1 MLTKHLTHRNSRN
14 SIFTKNTSLST
25 LLTNRRCYVNSDIL
39 RQIAT
44 KQLNDNTATVIN
56 KNILHLTS
64 NESASCT
71 TDFISSSHRKNNTA
85 IKRFSFRKFIL
96 SNTNNNTT
104 TPSTESEVQV
114 QRKKSSYALPLINSN
129 IDLISFL
136 KKQQHKHKH
145 NRLSYIESGKL
156 KLINKT
162 LNHIQKKI
170 TLHIQQRTCIIK
182 SIPITKATPH
192 HYECC
197 YYTNNEAITAKITT
211 TNDDDNDTHS
221 NNNNKLQTFP
231 FNAYII
237 NKYYPIES
245 NVLTRYILSPTCN
258 NPYKQR
264 FALFGD
270 VLIDNCSKR
279 SYPAYYSNIPIH
291 DIPYQRVNILYIQ
304 RFITQDSSSLLTN
317 IHKQHTHSHTCVNVI
332 KNMSKHFI
340 TKHLKRKSIAVNA
353 RQIELN
359 VLKHKEF
366 YNVKHNKLRPR
377 SLLIKQQNT
386 LMHYNK
392 RSSLIANA
400 QLLAQLAQVNGVFEA
415 LMTTIKHNCA
425 ELFVDIYNRH
435 KLQVNI
441 NEQDCNGNTLLI
453 MAVKNNASDIVKYIL
468 TEGVGVDTNIQN
480 VSTVIYVIYVMFIY
494 I

>member
-1 MLTKHLTHRNSRN
+1 MLHKHLTHRNSRN

-39 RQIAT
+39 RQIAM
-44 KQLNDNTATVIN
+44 KQLNDNTSTVIN

-71 TDFISSSHRKNNTA
+71 TDFISSSHRKMNSV
-85 IKRFSFRKFIL
+85 IKRFSFRKFVL
-96 SNTNNNTT
+96 SNTTNNNNTT

-129 IDLISFL
+129 IDLITFL

-145 NRLSYIESGKL
+145 NKLSCIESKKV

-170 TLHIQQRTCIIK
+170 TLHVQQRTCIIK
-182 SIPITKATPH
+182 SIPTTN

-197 YYTNNEAITAKITT
+197 YYVNNEAITAKITT
-211 TNDDDNDTHS
+211 TTNNDDNSSAHS
-221 NNNNKLQTFP
+221 NNNNNLQTFP

-270 VLIDNCSKR
+270 VLMDNCSKR

-317 IHKQHTHSHTCVNVI
+317 IHKQHTHSHNCVNVI

-366 YNVKHNKLRPR
+366 YNVKHINKLRPR
-377 SLLIKQQNT
+377 SLLMKQQNT

-400 QLLAQLAQVNGVFEA
+400 QLLAQLAQANGVFEA
-415 LMTTIKHNCA
+415 LMTTLKHNCT

-441 NEQDCNGNTLLI
+441 NEQDTHGNTLLI

-480 VSTVIYVIYVMFIY
+480 VSTLIYVMIIY
-494 I
+494 V